1 MLNNP
6 VYLKLRC
13 QIKLRTTRLCLFFL
27 LSACWVT
34 LCYLSWL
41 KKLLGVMRLRQLVSR
56 QWVIFSINLLFPSVK
71 KLPWP
76 IPIIPN
82 FSDFSCGPQ
91 SSCRPTTSVRWEMSV
106 WFLMKFPSINKWL
119 FRIDIYNTNR
129 NYGLPSLYWKKYFPK
144 KVLK

>member
-1 MLNNP
+1 MLNDP
-6 VYLKLRC
+6 VYVKLRC
-13 QIKLRTTRLCLFFL
+13 QIKLRTTRLSLFFL

-34 LCYLSWL
+34 LCYLL
-41 KKLLGVMRLRQLVSR
+41 VKKIAGRNAATPASR

-71 KLPWP
+71 KLPWS

-82 FSDFSCGPQ
+82 FSDFTCGPQ

-119 FRIDIYNTNR
+119 FRIDINNTNR

>member
-1 MLNNP
+1 
-6 VYLKLRC
+6 
-13 QIKLRTTRLCLFFL
+13 
-27 LSACWVT
+27 
-34 LCYLSWL
+34 
-41 KKLLGVMRLRQLVSR
+41 MRLRQLVSR

-119 FRIDIYNTNR
+119 FRIDINNTNR

-144 KVLK
+144 KVLKSKNAFNKFWTNENRAEDSWVVADWLLKLKQQIFTCVFTRYFVKV